1 MPSPVARDKG
11 RKRLPLEGIRI
22 LDFTVVWAGPYATQ
36 LLAEWGA
43 EIIRVEST
51 KFFPSTTRGMIA
63 RTTKQM
69 AQASGQGGGFP
80 DRDPGAR
87 PWNRGALFNAHGRN
101 KLSMTVD
108 LTKPDG
114 QEILEE
120 LVRISDGLIEN
131 NAVATMDRVGVSW
144 ERLSKVNPG
153 LVMVRMPAFG
163 LSGPYKSYRTFGSHM
178 ESVVGHYSVFGYP
191 GEDPSSSGTSLA
203 ADPAAGVGGALAFA
217 AGLRQRRRTG
227 KGLQIELSTAENF
240 ATHLGEYVMDYTMNG
255 RLHEYVGDRDS
266 VAAPQGVYR
275 CAGDD
280 RWIAVTVGTEEE
292 WSSFCEVMGRPDLP
306 GDQRFAT
313 VDDRH
318 ANHDSLDE
326 AITAWT
332 RDRDPVET
340 MNALQAAG
348 VRAGAVMNEQD
359 AFADPQLA
367 DRGYWEELSHPEA
380 GMHLHPGVVWRAE
393 RTPNRLERA
402 APRLG
407 EDNEYVYR
415 ELLGFSDNR
424 YARFE
429 ELGHIGMDYDESI
442 P

>member
-1 MPSPVARDKG
+1 
-11 RKRLPLEGIRI
+11 
-22 LDFTVVWAGPYATQ
+22 
-36 LLAEWGA
+36 
-43 EIIRVEST
+43 
-51 KFFPSTTRGMIA
+51 
-63 RTTKQM
+63 
-69 AQASGQGGGFP
+69 
-80 DRDPGAR
+80 
-87 PWNRGALFNAHGRN
+87 
-101 KLSMTVD
+101 
-108 LTKPDG
+108 
-114 QEILEE
+114 
-120 LVRISDGLIEN
+120 
-131 NAVATMDRVGVSW
+131 
-144 ERLSKVNPG
+144 
-153 LVMVRMPAFG
+153 
-163 LSGPYKSYRTFGSHM
+163 
-178 ESVVGHYSVFGYP
+178 
-191 GEDPSSSGTSLA
+191 
-203 ADPAAGVGGALAFA
+203 
-217 AGLRQRRRTG
+217 
-227 KGLQIELSTAENF
+227 
-240 ATHLGEYVMDYTMNG
+240 
-255 RLHEYVGDRDS
+255 

-280 RWIAVTVGTEEE
+280 RWIAVTVGTEDE

-313 VDDRH
+313 VEDRH

-367 DRGYWEELSHPEA
+367 DREYWEELSHPEA
-380 GMHLHPGVVWRAE
+380 GTHLHPGVVWRAE